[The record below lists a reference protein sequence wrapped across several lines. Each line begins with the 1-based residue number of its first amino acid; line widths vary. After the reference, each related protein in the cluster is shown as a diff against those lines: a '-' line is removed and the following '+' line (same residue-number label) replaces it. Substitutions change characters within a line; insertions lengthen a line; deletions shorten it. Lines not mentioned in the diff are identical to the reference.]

1 MGICA
6 VHSQMHH
13 TMGERVRLARSRPR
27 NDKERTIGVASA
39 FVDAVFDG
47 TALINVELF
56 KIGGGHRAG
65 ESLGWRA
72 LRPETM
78 FLVRSQLTS
87 RCHAL
92 FFVRGGAPI
101 RERSDEERTRPDTF
115 DSAFLTHSGRRLCI
129 AE

>member
-65 ESLGWRA
+65 ESLGWSTTSTNHVPCSFATDWSPASTGRHDLFA
-72 LRPETM
+72 ARRG
-78 FLVRSQLTS
+78 LVR
-87 RCHAL
+87 
-92 FFVRGGAPI
+92 
-101 RERSDEERTRPDTF
+101 RSN
-115 DSAFLTHSGRRLCI
+115 
-129 AE
+129 